1 MKTLNRILN
10 PAESIIAVTEKLE
23 QKKKFAYVNISRSAI
38 NAVTNNSEKK
48 PPKAILRAVSNCMA
62 IDDVD
67 FLKAVP
73 DEFSFDIQNGR
84 FSNIGLTQ
92 DGTYYDAAM
101 FEYYFSNRKEV
112 IDIFIDRYI
121 RESNNLIL
129 TFHDEK
135 TVRKMFGQ
143 NQQVITVPYNN
154 YYDKLDSI
162 SSQISEFNNTV
173 DSCILDCP
181 MLATA
186 IAPKIWSDTNMSIID
201 FGRVVS
207 SAKFIS
213 NQERPK
219 SSREDSKKVY
229 RKPYE
234 KR

>member
-10 PAESIIAVTEKLE
+10 PAESIIAVTKKLE
-23 QKKKFAYVNISRSAI
+23 EKKKFAYVNISRSAI
-38 NAVTNNSEKK
+38 NAVTNNAEKK
-48 PPKAILRAVSNCMA
+48 PPKSILRAVSNCIA
-62 IDDVD
+62 INDRD

-73 DEFSFDIQNGR
+73 DEFSLDIQSGR
-84 FSNIGLTQ
+84 FDSIGLTQ

-101 FEYYFSNRKEV
+101 FEYYFSNKKEV
-112 IDIFIDRYI
+112 IDIFINRYI
-121 RESNNLIL
+121 KESSNVIL

-135 TVRKMFGQ
+135 TVKKMFGQ
-143 NQQVITVPYNN
+143 NQHVITVPYNN

-162 SSQISEFNNTV
+162 ALQVSEFNDSV

-207 SAKFIS
+207 SAKFIA

-219 SSREDSKKVY
+219 SFREDSKKGY
-229 RKPYE
+229 KKPYE